1 VQKPYSTTGSLADQ
15 ITYPE
20 KILKKSRTATDETKL
35 MELMRLVQARD
46 ADAAAAAAV
55 ALSRSPQCVSTTSTA
70 ADSSTAAAA
79 LFCMGLPRSIV

>member
-46 ADAAAAAAV
+46 ADAAAAV
-55 ALSRSPQCVSTTSTA
+55 ALSHSPQCVSTTST

>member
-1 VQKPYSTTGSLADQ
+1 MQKPYSTTGSLADQ

-46 ADAAAAAAV
+46 ADADAAV
-55 ALSRSPQCVSTTSTA
+55 ALSDSAQCVSTTSTA
-70 ADSSTAAAA
+70 DGSTAAAA
-79 LFCMGLPRSIV
+79 LFRMALGLPRSRL